1 MWEKILKN
9 KFDRKDIEIISVLN
23 QDGRIS
29 DQKMAER
36 LGISK
41 TAIRTRRLKL
51 QKMGAIR
58 IIALLV
64 LQNIEL
70 VYADV
75 VLSFESG
82 ADKELIKKFIERCAN
97 DEYIFEISEY
107 MGTDD
112 LLLRFF
118 DSDLSSLKDH
128 IVSIIRGNGIISS
141 YLVYPVVRSYKAWGN
156 VLNFKDSN
164 GK

>member
-1 MWEKILKN
+1 
-9 KFDRKDIEIISVLN
+9 
-23 QDGRIS
+23 
-29 DQKMAER
+29 
-36 LGISK
+36 
-41 TAIRTRRLKL
+41 
-51 QKMGAIR
+51 
-58 IIALLV
+58 
-64 LQNIEL
+64 
-70 VYADV
+70 
-75 VLSFESG
+75 
-82 ADKELIKKFIERCAN
+82 
-97 DEYIFEISEY
+97 